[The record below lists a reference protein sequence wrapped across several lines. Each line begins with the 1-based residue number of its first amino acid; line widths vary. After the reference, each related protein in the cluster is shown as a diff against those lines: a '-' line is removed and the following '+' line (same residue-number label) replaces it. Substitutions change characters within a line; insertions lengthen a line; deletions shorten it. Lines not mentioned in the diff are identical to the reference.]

1 MRRRHTLTRGPRE
14 ICPGPAATT
23 STARAAARAETKS
36 PDDQMSFSH
45 LGNEIRVA
53 DFRMLQTALRNR
65 NCMAHLA
72 RNGRL
77 TADRRLAIHSARI
90 EQQPLHPKYNHGQG
104 YQPAPQIPARG
115 RNRF

>member
-1 MRRRHTLTRGPRE
+1 MRRPRTLTRGPHE

-23 STARAAARAETKS
+23 STVRAAARAESKS
-36 PDDQMSFSH
+36 PDDQRSFSH

-77 TADRRLAIHSARI
+77 TAASRLPIHSARI
-90 EQQPLHPKYNHGQG
+90 AKDALTLTDN
-104 YQPAPQIPARG
+104 
-115 RNRF
+115 